1 MPNFD
6 SLAYFLPEL
15 ILTGLI
21 VTIVLVDVMLPASK
35 RDRIIWMLSL
45 GGLAVTALALLLQPT
60 TEQSLFLGSL
70 AADPYSR
77 FFKWIFLGA
86 VGIIIGISPATR
98 QLDGSPRHEYY
109 LFLIAVTFG
118 LFLMASAIDLIIV
131 YLSIEIVSIGS
142 FVLAGFLKDDRAS
155 NESSLKYVIYG
166 ALSSGIMLYGLSL
179 LFGMAGS
186 TNVFE
191 VQAALVQMPPKAY
204 LTLTVALLLILAGF
218 GYKISM
224 APFHFWTPDV
234 YQGAPTTITA
244 FLSVAP
250 KAAGFALALRFLGVA
265 FGANPDLNLANWVP
279 VSGVALGNLMAIF
292 AALTMTLGNVMAI
305 QQSSVKRMLA
315 YSSIAHAGYMLMAAV
330 VLNSQAFSAIMF
342 YLVIY
347 LFMNLGAFLVVIW
360 VHNKLGV
367 DEIKQW
373 HGLGYKAPLIAIP
386 MGIFLFSLTGLPPT
400 AGFIGKVYL
409 FSVLIENGDYLWLAV
424 VGAINSVV
432 SLYYYVGIIKVMF
445 LDAEPTDETLEGQ
458 PAMTGLILMLMVPVL
473 IFGLYWSPLLGAVQS
488 SLKFFTQGI

>member
-45 GGLAVTALALLLQPT
+45 GGLAVTALALLLQPA

-118 LFLMASAIDLIIV
+118 LFLMASALDLIIV

-191 VQAALVQMPPKAY
+191 VQAALAQMPPKAY

-265 FGANPDLNLANWVP
+265 FGASPDLNLGNWVP
-279 VSGVALGNLMAIF
+279 VNGVALGSLMAIF

-347 LFMNLGAFLVVIW
+347 LFMNLGAFLALMRLS
-360 VHNKLGV
+360 NGM
-367 DEIKQW
+367 
-373 HGLGYKAPLIAIP
+373 A
-386 MGIFLFSLTGLPPT
+386 
-400 AGFIGKVYL
+400 
-409 FSVLIENGDYLWLAV
+409 SVTR
-424 VGAINSVV
+424 
-432 SLYYYVGIIKVMF
+432 
-445 LDAEPTDETLEGQ
+445 PR
-458 PAMTGLILMLMVPVL
+458 
-473 IFGLYWSPLLGAVQS
+473 
-488 SLKFFTQGI
+488 